1 MIGIR
6 QKLALQ
12 FGGLLAVIIAVGLLT
27 LSQLRQLGG
36 AIDVIL
42 KENYRSVVACQEMK
56 EALERIDS
64 GLLFT
69 LAGEYEQG
77 LRLIDENEPKFRAA
91 LAVELGN
98 ITLPGENE
106 NAHRLNVLF
115 GRYSESLL
123 GMRQADRKLET
134 RKADYFSTLQPLFL
148 RIKDEAQKILVMNQ
162 SNMDEANN
170 HARRLAET
178 ARRRMIAAIAV
189 ATFLAVLFG
198 SFAHRWILYPIDRLI
213 ESTNEIRRGNLDLV
227 VKADSRDEIGR
238 LSEAFNEMAAALR
251 QARKADKLSLM
262 RSRRATEQVFHA
274 LPDAVAVLDPEGR
287 VEVATETAERVFG
300 LKPGVLAES
309 LGYVWLP
316 SLIRNAWN
324 RDTAR
329 RNLTGEV
336 FQRFVDNGERF
347 FQPMALPIPVDEK
360 DGESTG
366 VALILKDVT
375 QLHEQQELKRGVIST
390 VSHQLKTPLT
400 SFRMAIHLLLEER
413 IGPLN
418 AKQADL
424 LVVARDDS
432 ERLAAILDDLLD
444 LNRIGIGKTQVT
456 PEPVSPHDLVR
467 DAVEPFLAE
476 AKDKGVALTNAI
488 SDALPEVM
496 ADRPKIRQAFANL
509 FSNALRFTSPGGSII
524 VRASLASERLVF
536 FVEDTGKG
544 IPAECLNHLFEQFYR
559 VPGQDEKS
567 GVGLGLAIVK
577 EIVMAHGGDVGVE
590 SEVGKGSTF
599 RFSLPLCE
607 GATNAHAATA

>member
-1 MIGIR
+1 
-6 QKLALQ
+6 
-12 FGGLLAVIIAVGLLT
+12 
-27 LSQLRQLGG
+27 
-36 AIDVIL
+36 
-42 KENYRSVVACQEMK
+42 
-56 EALERIDS
+56 
-64 GLLFT
+64 
-69 LAGEYEQG
+69 
-77 LRLIDENEPKFRAA
+77 
-91 LAVELGN
+91 
-98 ITLPGENE
+98 
-106 NAHRLNVLF
+106 
-115 GRYSESLL
+115 
-123 GMRQADRKLET
+123 
-134 RKADYFSTLQPLFL
+134 
-148 RIKDEAQKILVMNQ
+148 
-162 SNMDEANN
+162 
-170 HARRLAET
+170 
-178 ARRRMIAAIAV
+178 
-189 ATFLAVLFG
+189 
-198 SFAHRWILYPIDRLI
+198 
-213 ESTNEIRRGNLDLV
+213 
-227 VKADSRDEIGR
+227 
-238 LSEAFNEMAAALR
+238 
-251 QARKADKLSLM
+251 
-262 RSRRATEQVFHA
+262 
-274 LPDAVAVLDPEGR
+274 
-287 VEVATETAERVFG
+287 
-300 LKPGVLAES
+300 
-309 LGYVWLP
+309 
-316 SLIRNAWN
+316 
-324 RDTAR
+324 
-329 RNLTGEV
+329 
-336 FQRFVDNGERF
+336 
-347 FQPMALPIPVDEK
+347 
-360 DGESTG
+360 
-366 VALILKDVT
+366 
-375 QLHEQQELKRGVIST
+375 
-390 VSHQLKTPLT
+390 
-400 SFRMAIHLLLEER
+400 MAIHLLLEER